1 MTFAATAPSKTTN
14 VLTLRLDA
22 ESHTHF
28 DQLRRRHFPPE
39 RNLIAAHVT
48 LFHTLPDE
56 PWIDERLT
64 SIAAAQLSF
73 IVAVT
78 GVRSLGKG
86 VAYRLAAT
94 ELHSLHVVLTHTFA
108 EELTPQ
114 DRQRF
119 QPHVVV
125 QNKVTPAAARDL
137 LTTLEG
143 QFAPWSVQA
152 EGLDLWH
159 YHGGPWQ
166 HARTF
171 PFASA
176 SSTRAR

>member
-1 MTFAATAPSKTTN
+1 M
-14 VLTLRLDA
+14 TLRLDTA
-22 ESHTHF
+22 SQAAF
-28 DQLRRRHFPPE
+28 DRLRQQYFPPE
-39 RNLIAAHVT
+39 RNRIAAHVT

-56 PWIDERLT
+56 PWIYERLL
-64 SIAAAQLSF
+64 SVAAARMPFS
-73 IVAVT
+73 VAVT

-94 ELHSLHVVLTHTFA
+94 ELHAVHAELSQAFI
-108 EELTPQ
+108 EELSPQ

-125 QNKVTPAAARDL
+125 QNKVTPVAAREL

-143 QFAPWSVQA
+143 QFAPWRVQA

-159 YHGGPWQ
+159 YRGGPWQ

-171 PFASA
+171 PFA
-176 SSTRAR
+176 